1 MAHPMFTVPTESSQ
15 SQQKKKAQVHLLPC
29 RIHHDGAVG
38 STETY
43 WNPVEGEGENH
54 APPPPP
60 SSSSVHNN

>member
-15 SQQKKKAQVHLLPC
+15 SQQKKAQVHLLPC

-43 WNPVEGEGENH
+43 WNPVEGEGEDS
-54 APPPPP
+54 PP
-60 SSSSVHNN
+60 SSYFSSVYNN